1 MNKLATF
8 CIFMALLLGMSG
20 FVLGIHS
27 ADIATQN
34 SASLRVAVADIQTLL
49 LNGKTA
55 SAVSAKKT
63 ARIVAGIQSEL
74 TFDHKSTVR
83 GQKTLA
89 AAERA
94 LEQHLDRTI
103 RAAILQEAQQVLH
116 GLAH

>member
-1 MNKLATF
+1 MNKLTTF

-74 TFDHKSTVR
+74 TFDHRSTVR
-83 GQKTLA
+83 GQRTLA
-89 AAERA
+89 EAERL
-94 LEQHLDRTI
+94 LEQHLDQTI
-103 RAAILQEAQQVLH
+103 RSAIDQAASMAVKQLR
-116 GLAH
+116 